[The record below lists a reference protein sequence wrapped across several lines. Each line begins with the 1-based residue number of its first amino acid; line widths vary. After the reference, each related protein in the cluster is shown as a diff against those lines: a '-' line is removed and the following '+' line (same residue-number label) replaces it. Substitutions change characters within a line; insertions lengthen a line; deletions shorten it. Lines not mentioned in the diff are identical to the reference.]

1 MKVHPEKL
9 IQITFIINKTLHR
22 VMAEF
27 VTLCKIALPKYDY
40 GECNLKSFTETKW
53 KTWGKWKLL
62 KIAESNSL

>member
-1 MKVHPEKL
+1 
-9 IQITFIINKTLHR
+9 
-22 VMAEF
+22 MAEF